1 MTGEK
6 SLWSE
11 SRSKHLAIALAISGL
26 IGILGIVT
34 PLNSFIWAASSRALQ
49 HQASGSIVFIGAP
62 DDLGELG
69 ETGARAGLA
78 DVIARLTSAGAR
90 QIFID
95 IDLEQPGPKRDD
107 AALNLAARQ
116 SGRTVFVDRYAT
128 RGADARLVSPSRSV
142 SQGVPSVVR
151 KEWVDPL
158 GYTWALPYS
167 VRVGGTT
174 YPSFPAALAGHA
186 GPPDEEFYID
196 YSTSY
201 SSIPSYTI
209 AEARQLLTDPSQART
224 FSGKAIVIGTLPSRG
239 GAFASIPGFPVVAES
254 YTGIFGAEALI
265 HDPLRHIPWY
275 FPLLLIA
282 GLLVLACRARRSSRR
297 RFAYA
302 VAASVIPAILA
313 ASLWIGLAVS
323 ISETIAFFLVYGA
336 IRLWDRLYRR
346 VPLVNSL
353 SGLPTFEKLERDLT
367 RATDNR
373 PALVVAKVHRFDEVL
388 ASLPRAKHGEY
399 MQLIASRLR
408 VVDEGLTVYSNG
420 GSNFAWLQ
428 EFAGLD
434 QLRSHL
440 IGMRAIFANALRI
453 DDLSV
458 DVGITFGADT
468 SEDASAA
475 KRISSALAAVDK
487 TTESDN
493 PVILANQASDEERRW
508 NISLQARL
516 DEAMKT
522 GEIYLAYQPQFD
534 LKTGKMFGAEAL
546 ARWDDPERGEIP
558 PSYFIEQCEQV
569 GRMHA
574 LTKKVFEVG
583 LGAVSATPFAGIDFN
598 LSMNVSATMLNDF
611 EIVRLLEESLTAS
624 RMAPKNVT
632 IEMTETARIAD
643 LQTAALVMSQLKR
656 LGVRLSADDFGV
668 GAASFEP
675 FLQLPFDELKID
687 RLFVSRI
694 ESDRKARKI
703 VENLVKL
710 GRDLDILVLAEG
722 VEDQATFEVLRS
734 LGCPAAQGYKLG
746 RPTSLE
752 NVYHAWLAAR
762 APQSATGAGQL
773 DRY

>member
-1 MTGEK
+1 MAGDK
-6 SLWSE
+6 SHFAG
-11 SRSKHLAIALAISGL
+11 SRLKHLAIALAIAVL
-26 IGILGIVT
+26 VGILGVVA
-34 PLNSFIWAASSRALQ
+34 PLNGLFWVGQSHALQ

-62 DDLGELG
+62 SDPGGSGEV
-69 ETGARAGLA
+69 GARAGLA
-78 DVIARLTSAGAR
+78 DVIDRLAAAGAR

-95 IDLEQPGPKRDD
+95 IDLEQPGPGHED
-107 AALNLAARQ
+107 AALNLAARR

-128 RGADARLVSPSRSV
+128 RGADARLIAPTDAV
-142 SQGVPSVVR
+142 SQDVPSVVR

-158 GYTWALPYS
+158 GYTWVLPYS
-167 VRVGGTT
+167 VRVGGAT
-174 YPSFPAALAGHA
+174 YPSFPAALAGRT
-186 GPPDEEFYID
+186 GPPEEEFYID

-201 SSIPSYTI
+201 SSIPSYTL
-209 AEARQLLTDPSQART
+209 AEAHQLLADPSQART
-224 FSGKAIVIGTLPSRG
+224 FADKAIVIGTLPSRG

-254 YTGIFGAEALI
+254 YTGIFGAETLI
-265 HDPLRHIPWY
+265 RGPLQHILWC

-282 GLLVLACRARRSSRR
+282 AILALACRARLPSRR
-297 RFAYA
+297 QFAYA

-313 ASLWIGLAVS
+313 ASVWIGLAVDL
-323 ISETIAFFLVYGA
+323 SEAITFLLIFSA
-336 IRLWDRLYRR
+336 IRLSDRLYRR

-353 SGLPTFEKLERDLT
+353 SGLPTFEKLERDLA
-367 RATDNR
+367 RAKGSG

-399 MQLIASRLR
+399 MQLLASRLR
-408 VVDEGLTVYSNG
+408 VVDEGLIVYSNG

-428 EFAGLD
+428 DFAGLE

-468 SEDASAA
+468 NEDTSAA
-475 KRISSALAAVDK
+475 KRISSALAAVDR
-487 TTESDN
+487 TTEADN

-534 LKTGKMFGAEAL
+534 LETGRMFGVEAL
-546 ARWDDPERGEIP
+546 ARWNDPERGEIP

-569 GRMHA
+569 GRMQA
-574 LTKKVFEVG
+574 LTKKVFDIG
-583 LGAVSATPFAGIDFN
+583 LGAISESPLAGTDFN

-611 EIVRLLEESLTAS
+611 EVVRLLEESLAAS

-643 LQTAALVMSQLKR
+643 LRTAGLVMSQIKG

-703 VENLVKL
+703 VEHLVKL
-710 GRDLDILVLAEG
+710 GRELDILVLAEG
-722 VEDQATFEVLRS
+722 VEDEATFELVRS

-752 NVYHAWLAAR
+752 NVYHAWVAAR
-762 APQSATGAGQL
+762 PPECATGAG
-773 DRY
+773 